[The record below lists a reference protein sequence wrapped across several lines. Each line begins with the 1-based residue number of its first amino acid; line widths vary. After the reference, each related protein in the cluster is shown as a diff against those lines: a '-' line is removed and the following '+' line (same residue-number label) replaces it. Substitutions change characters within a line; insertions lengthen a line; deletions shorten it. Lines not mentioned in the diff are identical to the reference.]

1 MTKRELINK
10 LESLA
15 LHDDTNVY
23 LYSAN
28 ELEALD
34 INSVTIDFCCGD
46 DDKFIVLSDMSEA

>member
-23 LYSAN
+23 LCSAN

-34 INSVTIDFCCGD
+34 INSVTIDFCYGD